1 MLSDILALIDGS
13 ETTAA
18 VNHSGVITPKSDT
31 VVADSEDIKMP
42 EVSGAE
48 FEKQVNDMILGR
60 EPELAKSSKGDLIP
74 WDERIHSSGKSIT
87 KDGRWTM
94 KRKVEPELV
103 DSVES
108 ELNGGEPLS
117 ATVET
122 LSTAIAENNLSIF
135 AVADA
140 LDKLGLQSI
149 HDANGNPELIK
160 QIKSELGL

>member
-1 MLSDILALIDGS
+1 MKFDVTLKDINSDQLRKLLGIFD
-13 ETTAA
+13 
-18 VNHSGVITPKSDT
+18 HSGVITSKFEDKG
-31 VVADSEDIKMP
+31 VVLTNPINIDYNESVEASED
-42 EVSGAE
+42 V
-48 FEKQVNDMILGR
+48 QQ
-60 EPELAKSSKGDLIP
+60 PELAKSSKGDLIP

-108 ELNGGEPLS
+108 ELSGGEPLS

-122 LSTAIAENNLSIF
+122 LSTAIAENNISIF
-135 AVADA
+135 AVTDA

-149 HDANGNPELIK
+149 NDANGNPELIK